1 MRPTSHFPLLCTKV
15 RKIFKF
21 PVENKEQRESGVE
34 YKKSY
39 TFSPFHQLGHI
50 DRTKKS
56 QATQGVYF
64 WANTRGCLSIL
75 SEPPKPLLIQSGQ
88 RGGRGKYGRA
98 PIGHCNF
105 PSSARGEKLRA
116 RFYCRLFSPPP
127 LPIFTPAIKFYCML
141 PSASSKEE
149 ADNRVCI
156 RIRESELRLN
166 QKEKKILNWRT
177 EPIFPSFPNEGGM
190 NKKS

>member
-1 MRPTSHFPLLCTKV
+1 MRRNV
-15 RKIFKF
+15 KF
-21 PVENKEQRESGVE
+21 PAENKEQRESGVE
-34 YKKSY
+34 CKKSY

-50 DRTKKS
+50 GRTKKS

-75 SEPPKPLLIQSGQ
+75 SEPPMPLLIQSGQ
-88 RGGRGKYGRA
+88 KGGRGKYGRA

-105 PSSARGEKLRA
+105 PSPAREEKLRA

-177 EPIFPSFPNEGGM
+177 EPIFPLLSERGRNEQ
-190 NKKS
+190 KS